1 MNADGRLQKLR
12 DRWERLSS
20 RERTMV
26 AAMGVTF
33 VLMVTLIVGFV
44 ITDGLS
50 TFEEHN
56 ADMRQALR
64 DLDTHRQSYLAA
76 KNKLTQLEARIGH
89 NPIQL
94 GGYLEQAAKES
105 GVEIPES
112 SERPVVAAGKNYVE
126 KAIDVRLRS
135 VKLESL
141 GKFLKKIETGPN
153 LVVVTALNIK
163 TRDDKHQELDVELT
177 VSTYE
182 HAPPKD
188 AKKGEKPGD
197 KTGDKS

>member
-1 MNADGRLQKLR
+1 MIITDKLNALR
-12 DRWERLSS
+12 DWFERLSQ

-26 AAMGVTF
+26 SALGVTF

-50 TFEEHN
+50 SLGERN

-64 DLDTHRQSYLAA
+64 DIETQREAYLKLKA
-76 KNKLTQLEARIGH
+76 KSSQLETRLGH
-89 NPIQL
+89 TPIQL

-112 SERPVVAAGKNYVE
+112 NERAPVAAGKWTE
-126 KAIDVRLRS
+126 RS
-135 VKLESL
+135 VELSL
-141 GKFLKKIETGPN
+141 KRVRIDALANFLKRVETGPN
-153 LVVVTALNIK
+153 LVVVTALMVR
-163 TRDDKHQELDVELT
+163 TRDDKHQELDVEMT

-182 HAPPKD
+182 RGGEKKD
-188 AKKGEKPGD
+188 KPGAKKD
-197 KTGDKS
+197 KT

>member
-1 MNADGRLQKLR
+1 MNPDSRMQRLR

-50 TFEEHN
+50 TFEEKN
-56 ADMRQALR
+56 SDMRQALR
-64 DLDTHRQSYLAA
+64 DLDTHRQSYLSA
-76 KNKLTQLEARIGH
+76 KNKLQQLEARIGH

-94 GGYLEQAAKES
+94 AGYMETAAKES

-112 SERPVVAAGKNYVE
+112 TDHQPTPAGKQYIE
-126 KAIDVRLRS
+126 KSLELRLRA
-135 VKLESL
+135 VKLDAL
-141 GKFLKKIETGPN
+141 GKFLKRIETGPN
-153 LVVVTALNIK
+153 LVVVTALNVR
-163 TRDDKHQELDVELT
+163 TRDDKHEDLDVEMT

-182 HAPPKD
+182 HAPKD
-188 AKKGEKPGD
+188 VKKPGGKEKP
-197 KTGDKS
+197 